1 MKTHKLFKSEV
12 KIHAFNG
19 NVEDEV
25 KFVEVDG
32 KKFVDDGS
40 GKAKVGEDGNPVPFE
55 EKKQDVPPVIEKVDE
70 ADIETLAKV
79 NPHVARL
86 LADKKKAEDDLQAQA
101 VADSQ
106 RKQKELEE
114 KGEWQKLAEERAKEI
129 EILKGDLTKASGQ
142 LGKYVGSVE
151 AILKDIIATIPK
163 ERISLIPADFS
174 PRQKLEYITKNA
186 KLLGA
191 KVAVNSTSE
200 GVDKNDDTPNVT
212 DEEKL
217 INEIEELRKKTT
229 RTAVEDKLMF
239 EKASALKAL
248 RVKNQQ

>member
-1 MKTHKLFKSEV
+1 MKTHKKFVHIVHS
-12 KIHAFNG
+12 FNG
-19 NVEDEV
+19 NIEGED

-40 GKAKVGEDGNPVPFE
+40 GKPKVDDKGQPVPFV
-55 EKKQDVPPVIEKVDE
+55 EKKADDIKIDKLDE
-70 ADIETLAKV
+70 ADLETLAKV

-86 LADKKKAEDDLQAQA
+86 LADKKKADEDLQAQQ
-101 VADSQ
+101 VAESK

-129 EILKGDLTKASGQ
+129 EILKGDLTKKGEQ

-151 AILKDIIATIPK
+151 NILKDVMATIPK
-163 ERISLIPADFS
+163 ERQSLIPSDFS

-191 KVAVNSTSE
+191 KVAINANGE
-200 GVDKNDDTPNVT
+200 KVDTNDDTPAVT

-217 INEIEELRKKTT
+217 VKEIEELRKKTN
-229 RTAVEDKLMF
+229 RTASEDKLMF
-239 EKASALKAL
+239 EKASSLKAL
-248 RVKNQQ
+248 RAKKQQQ